1 MRERERVLDPA
12 GDDAIVINGL
22 ARRYR
27 SLSALLFGCGGT
39 DKVAVRGIS
48 VGIKKNECF
57 GLLGVNGA
65 GKTTT
70 FKMLTGDETVT
81 AGTAV
86 LNGHDIRTAMQQVRR
101 QIGYCPQFDALIE
114 LMTGRELLVM
124 YARLRGIPAA
134 NVDDEVTRLINLL
147 ALEKHADKLSWTY
160 SGGNKRKL
168 STAIALVGRPP
179 IVFLDEPT
187 TGVRHLRIFWS
198 ISRVSVRS
206 PPLHLRRVL
215 CSTYSVH
222 PYRVHGDWCLEFDV
236 VATSG
241 LQVDPGARRFLWDA
255 LLEVLEDGA
264 VIVLTSHSMEE
275 CEALCTRLTIVR
287 APSFSSLG
295 SPYRRAAT
303 LKVHAQC

>member
-1 MRERERVLDPA
+1 MRERERVRDPM

-39 DKVAVRGIS
+39 DKVAVGGIS

-124 YARLRGIPAA
+124 YARLRGIPTA
-134 NVDDEVTRLINLL
+134 NVDDEVARLINLL

-187 TGVRHLRIFWS
+187 TGVRHLRQYFGPS
-198 ISRVSVRS
+198 DASLSA
-206 PPLHLRRVL
+206 LHH
-215 CSTYSVH
+215 STCAVCYALLSVH
-222 PYRVHGDWCLEFDV
+222 PNRVGTWNSMLCPIWGFRWTQAPGDFC
-236 VATSG
+236 G
-241 LQVDPGARRFLWDA
+241 
-255 LLEVLEDGA
+255 
-264 VIVLTSHSMEE
+264 
-275 CEALCTRLTIVR
+275 TR
-287 APSFSSLG
+287 S
-295 SPYRRAAT
+295 
-303 LKVHAQC
+303 